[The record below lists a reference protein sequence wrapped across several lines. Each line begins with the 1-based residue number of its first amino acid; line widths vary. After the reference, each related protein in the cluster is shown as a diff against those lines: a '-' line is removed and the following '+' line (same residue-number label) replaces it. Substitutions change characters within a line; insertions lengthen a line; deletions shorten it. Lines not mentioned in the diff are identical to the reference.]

1 MRSRDV
7 ADDALGWMAVK
18 TACRERDRGREE
30 RVQEVEGVG
39 GCDSVC
45 QRQMQM
51 THRREAEAAAVQHAV
66 VALAEP
72 KVRVSWS
79 KKHVG

>member
-1 MRSRDV
+1 M
-7 ADDALGWMAVK
+7 
-18 TACRERDRGREE
+18 
-30 RVQEVEGVG
+30 QEVEGGG

-45 QRQMQM
+45 PRQMQM
-51 THRREAEAAAVQHAV
+51 THRREAEAAAVRHVAV
-66 VALAEP
+66 AQTEP